1 MNNLFL
7 NSEYK
12 QFDGERNIV
21 ISVQHRN
28 VTNSGF
34 NPPKDLQIE
43 IKPIIIF
50 EYIHYYTE
58 TNVNLLLN
66 TCNFHSKFRFI
77 FSLIISENAP
87 NVHFREAKSQNL
99 PGKHAPGPPYCTR
112 FFGAPSYFKPF

>member
-1 MNNLFL
+1 M
-7 NSEYK
+7 EK
-12 QFDGERNIV
+12 RNIV

-34 NPPKDLQIE
+34 KLPKDLHFE

-66 TCNFHSKFRFI
+66 TCNIHRKFRFI
-77 FSLIISENAP
+77 FSLILSKNAP
-87 NVHFREAKSQNL
+87 NVHFREVKSQNF
-99 PGKHAPGPPYCTR
+99 PGEHTPRPP
-112 FFGAPSYFKPF
+112 